1 MGPETTTSYGDGQ
14 RRGGVKWHRGA
25 NRAPRCVIHNDCQLQ
40 LPIARAA
47 SQLYS
52 SAITAIGAA
61 LATAGLTL
69 AGVSAAGSTAVSAIA
84 DGATT
89 VVEADRCS
97 RQRNGSNRRPK
108 KKTFHHRVSISR
120 ESESKDAMPQHTA
133 QANNPSPS
141 THDGTEMVGVFS
153 SATHRKRC
161 GEADMEWSG
170 LPRAQRDSTRQ
181 TTATNLRPLIHD
193 TPRQTVG
200 DHVRSVLQQWQQN
213 HAESAAGND
222 TAGLGLLHNAAGR
235 TADTAS
241 THLAHPTGCSRNMT
255 FLSEPSSMAFR
266 RRTRQTQKPAGR

>member
-1 MGPETTTSYGDGQ
+1 MNFLRSTTTRHPHWQTQLTRWLSSDRPASFLKVPIAHRCAYPSTIYLKRTPTCMGPETTTSYGDGQ

-25 NRAPRCVIHNDCQLQ
+25 NRAPRCIIHNDCQLQ

-120 ESESKDAMPQHTA
+120 ESESKEAMPQHTA
-133 QANNPSPS
+133 QANNPL
-141 THDGTEMVGVFS
+141 
-153 SATHRKRC
+153 
-161 GEADMEWSG
+161 
-170 LPRAQRDSTRQ
+170 LPC
-181 TTATNLRPLIHD
+181 TTARRWSASSVPPHTENDAGRPI
-193 TPRQTVG
+193 
-200 DHVRSVLQQWQQN
+200 WN
-213 HAESAAGND
+213 
-222 TAGLGLLHNAAGR
+222 GLACREHNAIQ
-235 TADTAS
+235 
-241 THLAHPTGCSRNMT
+241 LA
-255 FLSEPSSMAFR
+255 R
-266 RRTRQTQKPAGR
+266 RRRRIFDC